1 MKGIV
6 LGNRYELLE
15 KIGEGG
21 MSQVFKARDN
31 KLNRFVAA
39 KILKKEFCNNADIVE
54 KFMGE
59 ATAIATL
66 SDNNI
71 VNVLDVGTQAD
82 DINYIVM
89 EYVNGKTLKDVI
101 KQVGKMNY
109 ETGISVAIQIAKALD
124 CAHRNKIIHR
134 DVKPQNILVTE
145 DGLMKVT
152 DFGIAKSSTSSTI
165 TNTST
170 IMGSAHYLSPEQ
182 AKGSF
187 IDCRTDLYSLGV
199 VLYEMVT
206 GVVPFQ
212 GDSAVTIALK
222 HIQEEVVPPKT
233 LNSKIPDSL
242 NKLILKAME
251 KEPSKRYQ
259 TAKEM
264 IADLQKIKNNPNAV
278 IGDSDDD
285 NEHTIIMSAVTE
297 DMAKPKEKEA
307 SSQKAYTAPKEEQYD
322 DDDDDDYYYDYDD
335 DDDSFLSGKKG
346 ILKKILLGVGCAL
359 LIVLLGVG
367 GYKLMGS
374 SSAKEITVP
383 YLVGMNVDE
392 AKAKLESLN
401 LVLVE
406 AGTEESDKEEGTI
419 LKSNVEAGT
428 KVKEN
433 TEVRVIISGGAT
445 KVKMP
450 DLVEDDLDTAT
461 TILKSY
467 GLKISSSTED
477 YSDNIP
483 KGKIIRQTPEK
494 DSDVDENTEIT
505 VVLSK
510 GPKVVKNTVP
520 SVTGLSEED
529 AKNKLSN
536 SGFRVN
542 VVTEKTEDETK
553 NGIVLSQSVE
563 GGETITAGKTIT
575 ITVGLYTA
583 PQKNETPNT
592 PNNNNNSN
600 NNTNDSDKNNT
611 NTENKPG
618 NSEENNDKTEADG
631 PNTETNTKPTG
642 PWDEVPGGNASGN
655 NNSTKTHN

>member
-21 MSQVFKARDN
+21 MSEVFKARDN

-145 DGLMKVT
+145 DGVMKVT

-278 IGDSDDD
+278 IGDSDD
-285 NEHTIIMSAVTE
+285 NEHTIIMSAVTD
-297 DMAKPKEKEA
+297 DMAKQNNE
-307 SSQKAYTAPKEEQYD
+307 SSAKKSAYTAPKEEEY
-322 DDDDDDYYYDYDD
+322 DDDDDDYYYDDD
-335 DDDSFLSGKKG
+335 DDDEDSFFSRKKG
-346 ILKKILLGVGCAL
+346 LLKKILLGVGCAL

-367 GYKLMGS
+367 GCKLIGS
-374 SSAKEITVP
+374 SSSKEVTVP
-383 YLVGMNVDE
+383 NLVGMNVDE
-392 AKAKLESLN
+392 AKTKLESLN

-406 AGTEESDKEEGTI
+406 AGTEESDEPEGTI
-419 LKSNVEAGT
+419 LKSNIEAGT

-445 KVKMP
+445 KIKMP

-477 YSDNIP
+477 YSDDIP

-494 DSDVDENTEIT
+494 DTDVDEDTEIT
-505 VVLSK
+505 VVISK
-510 GPKVVKNTVP
+510 GPKIRKNTVP
-520 SVTGLSEED
+520 SVVGMSEED
-529 AKNKLSN
+529 AKSKIIN
-536 SGFRVN
+536 SGFKVN
-542 VVTEKTEDETK
+542 SVTQKTEDQSQ
-553 NGIVLSQSVE
+553 NGIVLGQSVE

-575 ITVGLYTA
+575 ITVGIYSE
-583 PQKNETPNT
+583 PQKNDTENKKPNT
-592 PNNNNNSN
+592 NSN
-600 NNTNDSDKNNT
+600 NTNKITSNITKFMFDNIFGKLFCQILFATKNN
-611 NTENKPG
+611 P
-618 NSEENNDKTEADG
+618 
-631 PNTETNTKPTG
+631 
-642 PWDEVPGGNASGN
+642 
-655 NNSTKTHN
+655 